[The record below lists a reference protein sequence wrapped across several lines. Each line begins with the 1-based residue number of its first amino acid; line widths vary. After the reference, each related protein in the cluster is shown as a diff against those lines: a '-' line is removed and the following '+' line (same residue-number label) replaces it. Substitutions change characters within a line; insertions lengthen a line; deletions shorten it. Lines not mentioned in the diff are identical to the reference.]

1 MDLIENFALP
11 LPHLTYL
18 LDMETTSNLG
28 SFCFKIKHFWDFFF
42 FFYIFQ
48 CLVHLKF
55 ASEQKD
61 IFLVDKKLH
70 QNDGKWLIWTQ
81 PLTPPLSSFPFPFP
95 MPSPSSSPSPTP
107 PQPPPSCPVLYNA
120 TSTSHLSAPLVLPPP
135 PKNFNLLF
143 HEKSLTQG
151 FGIFT
156 HNNTNFSSLESNP
169 KILKY
174 SHRAHFCTKNHYFHH
189 HQHLPSLLPFA
200 LTFPS
205 TPSL

>member
-1 MDLIENFALP
+1 MNSTFDSSFILLP
-11 LPHLTYL
+11 LPFPHAFTFL
-18 LDMETTSNLG
+18 LPFAYTTTTTSLL
-28 SFCFKIKHFWDFFF
+28 S
-42 FFYIFQ
+42 
-48 CLVHLKF
+48 
-55 ASEQKD
+55 
-61 IFLVDKKLH
+61 
-70 QNDGKWLIWTQ
+70 
-81 PLTPPLSSFPFPFP
+81 PPLQCYFHL
-95 MPSPSSSPSPTP
+95 P
-107 PQPPPSCPVLYNA
+107 PLR
-120 TSTSHLSAPLVLPPP
+120 PLVLPPP